1 MNPKS
6 LAPVIPRGTVAD
18 MLEVKGTAVHA
29 IAPGET
35 VYEAIRRM
43 TELRVGALMVMDGQK
58 LIGVIS
64 ERDYT
69 RKVMLHGRASPDTR
83 VEEIMSSPVI
93 TVTPQLTLRECME
106 TTTKHQIRHLP
117 VVEGDAVIGVLS
129 INDLVRT
136 IVAQQAETIE
146 SLNSY
151 IAGDYPA

>member
-18 MLEVKGTAVHA
+18 MLEAKGSAVHA
-29 IAPGET
+29 IAPHET
-35 VYEAIRRM
+35 VYDAIRRM
-43 TELRVGALMVMDGQK
+43 TELRVGALLVMDGQK
-58 LIGVIS
+58 LVGMIS

-69 RKVMLHGRASPDTR
+69 RKVIVQGRASVGTR
-83 VEEIMSSPVI
+83 VDEIMSSPVI

-106 TTTKHQIRHLP
+106 ITTKHQIRHLP
-117 VVEGDAVIGVLS
+117 VVDGDTVVGVLS